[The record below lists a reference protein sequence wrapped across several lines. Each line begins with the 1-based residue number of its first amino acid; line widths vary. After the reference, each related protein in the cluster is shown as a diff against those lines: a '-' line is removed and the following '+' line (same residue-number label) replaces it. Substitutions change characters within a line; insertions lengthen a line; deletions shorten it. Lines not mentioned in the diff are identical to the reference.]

1 MNDRNAGEEMVSE
14 MGIDPA
20 LDIDTDQRA
29 ELLRRWHE
37 EDARAAEETD
47 TDGSDEHDRDS
58 PRRD

>member
-1 MNDRNAGEEMVSE
+1 MNERNAGDEMVSE

-37 EDARAAEETD
+37 EDARAAEERD
-47 TDGSDEHDRDS
+47 KDGLEKHDRDS
-58 PRRD
+58 PRKG